1 MGGIFYSWL
10 HVLGDAKTASG
21 YMIMMSVGHDSATKT
36 TIIGK
41 AFSYVEQDIVLKH
54 KEQLLSFT
62 KSQARF
68 GDLDLDPGEAISK

>member
-1 MGGIFYSWL
+1 M
-10 HVLGDAKTASG
+10 HVLGDAKIASG

-41 AFSYVEQDIVLKH
+41 AFSFEEQDIVLKH

-62 KSQARF
+62 KSQERF
-68 GDLDLDPGEAISK
+68 LKFDISIRSR